1 MDVFTKEKRSEIMR
15 NIKSKDSKTEIL
27 VRKIFCDLGFKHYRL
42 ATPKLN
48 FKPDLVFPGKKIAV
62 FVNGCFWH
70 GHECQGGRIPKT
82 NTDYWDL
89 KIKTNISRDNKN
101 YEELKKKGWRFLVIW
116 ECELGIRKRK
126 ELIQKIL
133 SFMEMK
139 NDQAL

>member
-15 NIKSKDSKTEIL
+15 KIKSKDSKAEIL
-27 VRKIFCDLGFKHYRL
+27 VRKIFCDLGFKYYRL

-82 NTDYWDL
+82 NTDYWDR
-89 KIKTNISRDNKN
+89 KIKTNLRRDNNN
-101 YEELKKKGWRFLVIW
+101 YEELKKKGWQFLVIW
-116 ECELGIRKRK
+116 ECELGIQKRK

-139 NDQAL
+139 SDQAL